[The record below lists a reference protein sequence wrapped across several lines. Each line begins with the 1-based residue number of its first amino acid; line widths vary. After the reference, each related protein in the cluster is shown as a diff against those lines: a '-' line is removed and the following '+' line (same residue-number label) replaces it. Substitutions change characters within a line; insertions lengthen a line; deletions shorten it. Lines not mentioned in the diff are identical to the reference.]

1 MTRHHHLLTLML
13 ATAFSL
19 PVAAG
24 ADDKRI
30 GEDNSNWLSHNPVS
44 QGPLKNTVRGSPLGS
59 AAPVAAAERRIAL
72 NPGTRYAN
80 VVRGETVTFVYGD
93 KSFTWQF
100 DTLGEPNFRLAE
112 IAPQDFG
119 TGHVQVYV
127 GPNPSDRS

>member
-1 MTRHHHLLTLML
+1 MIRHHHLLALTL

-24 ADDKRI
+24 ADDKRT
-30 GEDNSNWLSHNPVS
+30 GEDNSNWLSHNPAS
-44 QGPLKNTVRGSPLGS
+44 QGPLKNTVRGSHLGV
-59 AAPVAAAERRIAL
+59 AAPIDKAGRRIVL
-72 NPGTRYAN
+72 DPGTRYAN

-127 GPNPSDRS
+127 GPNASDRS